1 MTLENPLILLAG
13 TFLTCTFC
21 QWLAWRVRLPAIIFL
36 LLAGLL
42 AGPITGTLQPEH
54 LLGDM
59 FHPFVSLSVAIILF
73 EGSLTLKIK
82 EILGLQTVVRN
93 MLSIGLLITW
103 AITMVAAKYAVGLS
117 WELAALFGAVT
128 VVTGPTVIAPLL
140 RTVRP
145 TAAVTN
151 ILRWEG
157 IVIDPIGA
165 SFAVLVYEF
174 IISGGGGQALGGTL
188 ITFAEILI
196 FSGGIGVLAGYCY
209 GLVLRNHWLPD
220 FLHNIG
226 ILGIVFTIFVLSN
239 LILPDSGLVAVT
251 VMGVWLANMPG
262 VDLDE
267 ILEFK
272 EHLSILL
279 VSLLFIL
286 LTAELNVE
294 DIKSLGWPAF
304 YVFLAVQFL
313 ARPLNIMVSALGS
326 KLSFP
331 ERHLLAWIAPKG
343 IVAAAISSLFAL
355 QLIQEGFDGAELLV
369 PLTFVVIVGTVLVQS
384 LTSLP
389 LARWLGVAEP
399 EPDGFLII
407 GANKVARAMATAIHE
422 AGVKVLLIDAGWGK
436 ISKAKTEGLPT
447 YHGNPVSDP
456 ANRYMDLV
464 GIGNMVAVAQ
474 HSSINLASAMHYR
487 MEFGKENIYS
497 LGMSNGENIKAAGN
511 VLFSEGIGY
520 QFLEELIEKGAK
532 IHTTQLTDIF
542 SFENFLELQA
552 QTGTP
557 LFGIDP
563 KGKILPF
570 HIGQKWQPKTG
581 WAIIYLNHQ
590 TNGKKE

>member
-1 MTLENPLILLAG
+1 MEMISDNPLILLAAV
-13 TFLTCTFC
+13 FLTCTFC

-36 LLAGLL
+36 LFAGVI
-42 AGPITGTLQPEH
+42 AGPVTGIMQPEE

-59 FHPFVSLSVAIILF
+59 FHPFVSISVAIILF
-73 EGSLTLKIK
+73 EGSLTLKFK

-103 AITMVAAKYAVGLS
+103 AITMVATRYGVGLS
-117 WELAALFGAVT
+117 WELSALFGAVT

-165 SFAVLVYEF
+165 AFAVLIYEF
-174 IISGGGGQALGGTL
+174 ILSGGGGQALGGTL
-188 ITFAEILI
+188 ITFGKILI
-196 FSGGIGVLAGYCY
+196 FSGGIGVVAGYGY

-226 ILGIVFTIFVLSN
+226 ILGVVVTIFVLSN

-286 LTAELNVE
+286 LTAELNLE
-294 DIKSLGWPAF
+294 DIKSLGWPAL
-304 YVFLAVQFL
+304 YVFIAIQFL
-313 ARPLNIMVSALGS
+313 ARPLNIMASTVGS
-326 KLSFP
+326 KLTFP

-343 IVAAAISSLFAL
+343 IVAAAISSLFAME
-355 QLIQEGFDGAELLV
+355 LIHEGFEGAELLV
-369 PLTFVVIVGTVLVQS
+369 PLTFTVIVGTVLLQS
-384 LTSLP
+384 FTSLP
-389 LARWLGVAEP
+389 IARWLGVAEP

-407 GANKVARAMATAIHE
+407 GANKVARAMATALHE
-422 AGVKVLLIDAGWGK
+422 QGIRVLLIDAGWGK

-464 GIGNMVAVAQ
+464 GIGNMLAVAQ
-474 HSSINLASAMHYR
+474 YASINLASAMHYR
-487 MEFGKENIYS
+487 VEFGKENIYS
-497 LGMSNGENIKAAGN
+497 LAPTNGEHVKAGGK
-511 VLFSEGIGY
+511 VLFATAVDY
-520 QFLEELIEKGAK
+520 QFLEKLIEKGAK
-532 IHTTQLTDIF
+532 IHTTQLTDLF

-552 QTGTP
+552 QAGTP
-557 LFGIDP
+557 LFGVDP

-570 HIGQKWQPKTG
+570 HVGQKWSPKTG
-581 WAIIYLNHQ
+581 WSIIYLNHQ
-590 TNGKKE
+590 VEN